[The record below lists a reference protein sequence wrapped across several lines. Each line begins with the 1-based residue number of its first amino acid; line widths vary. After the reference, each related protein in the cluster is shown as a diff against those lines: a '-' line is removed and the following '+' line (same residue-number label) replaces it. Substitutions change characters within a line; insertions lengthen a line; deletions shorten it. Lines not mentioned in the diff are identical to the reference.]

1 MKKIIIALLSLFL
14 FQMNVSAATIKVES
28 LSDFTTENPPETLEV
43 KAVTDLFLD
52 DGVLIILEGNI
63 LKGNIVDVSSPKRLK
78 RDASFAFVLTEY
90 TDNDGKTHKVE
101 QFVKGKFTTK
111 FDYKST
117 AKSVALGI
125 GNHFVKGISLG
136 YHAVEGAV
144 KNEEGSRLKSSA
156 ASVYESTPFS
166 YVEKG
171 EDIVIQK
178 NQVFILN
185 FKLKDDDD
193 KPNYEYTLQ
202 EDAAETALPE

>member
-28 LSDFTTENPPETLEV
+28 MSDFTTENPPETLEV